1 MLVTNYL
8 PNKGVIPRTTKF
20 IQLKYFILLNLK

>member
-8 PNKGVIPRTTKF
+8 PNKGVIPKTTKF
-20 IQLKYFILLNLK
+20 IQLKYSILLNL